1 MCSSVRCCSPP
12 CLAVWLWRS
21 ALQWY
26 IRNKMGVVE
35 SRICDATCFWCR
47 PNDFIR
53 DWIDS
58 RPSTYYLNYLE
69 NNCTVVYVEFT
80 PPPILAQSHLNWWT
94 GMLLRRDDQVD
105 FGYFILIFLKGHGV
119 PRVVLNW
126 SFLGRG
132 ASVKNEETRT
142 RRRRKKTLGREE
154 ARIKQRN
161 LKTTTACTSF
171 ESFTVFGLITSV
183 GNYTI

>member
-12 CLAVWLWRS
+12 WAAVWRWRS

-26 IRNKMGVVE
+26 IRNIMGVVE

-47 PNDFIR
+47 PNDFIW

-58 RPSTYYLNYLE
+58 RVSAHYLNYLE

-80 PPPILAQSHLNWWT
+80 PPPILAQSHLNWWIGHT
-94 GMLLRRDDQVD
+94 LLRRDSQVD
-105 FGYFILIFLKGHGV
+105 FGYFIFISLKGNGV
-119 PRVVLNW
+119 PRILLNR

-132 ASVKNEETRT
+132 AAAKTKRPKGEDE
-142 RRRRKKTLGREE
+142 RRRLSEGKRRGSTKS
-154 ARIKQRN
+154 QRN
-161 LKTTTACTSF
+161 IKTTTART
-171 ESFTVFGLITSV
+171 
-183 GNYTI
+183 